1 MELPFIE
8 ELTAGLGQSR
18 CSKVLGLPCH
28 QSYLS
33 VAGSALEAYN
43 LLLPRHALRI
53 VAA

>member
-1 MELPFIE
+1 MDLLFIE

-18 CSKVLGLPCH
+18 CSEVLGLPYH

-33 VAGSALEAYN
+33 VGGSALETYN
-43 LLLPRHALRI
+43 LLLPKHALRI